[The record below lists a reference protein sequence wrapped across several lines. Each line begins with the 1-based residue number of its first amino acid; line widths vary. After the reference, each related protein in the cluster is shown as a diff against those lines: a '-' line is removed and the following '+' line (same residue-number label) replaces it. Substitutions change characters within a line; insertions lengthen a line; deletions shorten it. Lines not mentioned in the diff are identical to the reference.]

1 MKNWRISQLSINTT
15 RDITYLIDFYLP
27 FVYNNLWNRI
37 ESEYLSESAHIKTKS
52 LLLLSFSPLVIK
64 KYQSKINKEIK
75 SRILILDLIIFF
87 RLSPPKLKYSKRL
100 ESLLLTQLSRESM
113 ELSLPMDKLLLEKH
127 IHVSGQI
134 VKTLMIKDYFQEV
147 SVLYFNAL
155 EKVLISSNFE

>member
-15 RDITYLIDFYLP
+15 RDITYLIDFYLT

-37 ESEYLSESAHIKTKS
+37 KSEYLSESAHIKTKS

-100 ESLLLTQLSRESM
+100 GSLLLTQLSRESM

-147 SVLYFNAL
+147 SVLYFNA
-155 EKVLISSNFE
+155 

>member
-15 RDITYLIDFYLP
+15 RDITYHIDFYLT

-37 ESEYLSESAHIKTKS
+37 KSEYLSECAHIKTKN

-87 RLSPPKLKYSKRL
+87 RLSQPKLKYSKRL
-100 ESLLLTQLSRESM
+100 GSLLLTQLSRESM

-127 IHVSGQI
+127 IHVLDQI

-147 SVLYFNAL
+147 SVLYFNA
-155 EKVLISSNFE
+155 